1 MTTMKNSRK
10 QWNSVRSK
18 LSTHSL
24 GTRATIERG
33 GISHPRDAGARPTTS
48 WPADQ
53 VADFAFDG
61 PAGQAPLV
69 VREHEDHFEA
79 FIDGSYLA
87 TQFLNTVQAR
97 PEAAMYLGGAVLGG
111 AIGASLSNKRDGVLL
126 GAGVGLLFAALL
138 NAALDDE

>member
-1 MTTMKNSRK
+1 MTTTNNNRK
-10 QWNSVRSK
+10 QWNSVRSN
-18 LSTHSL
+18 LSTHSP

-48 WPADQ
+48 WPAGQ

-79 FIDGSYLA
+79 FIDGTYGA
-87 TQFLNTVQAR
+87 TQLLTVVEAR
-97 PEAAMYLGGAVLGG
+97 PQAAMYLGGAVLGG
-111 AIGASLSNKRDGVLL
+111 AIGASLTNRREGTLL
-126 GAGVGLLFAALL
+126 GAGVGLLCAALL
-138 NAALDDE
+138 NAALDEK